1 MAARNIV
8 AKELA
13 ELFKIISHP
22 DRLRLVEEL
31 RSGGH
36 DVTTLASSLELPQA
50 RVSQHLS
57 LMRAHRLVD
66 ESRDGRRHLYKLRQP
81 EFADWIIEGLD
92 FILEPMRGV
101 TAKDIRNARDLWS
114 GSGSSDKSTSSEKTR
129 PYTD

>member
-1 MAARNIV
+1 MASRVVV

-31 RSGGH
+31 RSVGR
-36 DVTTLASSLELPQA
+36 DVGSLAEVLDLAPA

-57 LMRAHRLVD
+57 MMRAHRLVE

-81 EFADWIIEGLD
+81 EVADWILGGLD
-92 FILEPMRGV
+92 FIGQSVRGV
-101 TAKDIRNARDLWS
+101 TPGDIRSARASWS
-114 GSGSSDKSTSSEKTR
+114 KQNTPSAEAETQ
-129 PYTD
+129 

>member
-1 MAARNIV
+1 MASRNIV

-31 RSGGH
+31 RSDGL
-36 DVTTLASSLELPQA
+36 DVNALASALELPQA

-81 EFADWIIEGLD
+81 EFADWIIEGLE
-92 FILEPMRGV
+92 FINEPMRGV
-101 TAKDIRNARDLWS
+101 TQEDIRNARDLWS
-114 GSGSSDKSTSSEKTR
+114 SGTQR
-129 PYTD
+129 

>member
-1 MAARNIV
+1 MASRSIV

-31 RSGGH
+31 RSGGL
-36 DVTTLASSLELPQA
+36 DVNTLAESLNLPQA

-66 ESRDGRRHLYKLRQP
+66 ETRDGRRHLYKLRQP
-81 EFADWIIEGLD
+81 EIADWIVEGLD
-92 FILEPMRGV
+92 FINEPMRGV
-101 TAKDIRNARDLWS
+101 TQEDIRNARDHWS
-114 GSGSSDKSTSSEKTR
+114 GSKSKPIKKR
-129 PYTD
+129 AAKA

>member
-1 MAARNIV
+1 MASRNIV

-31 RSGGH
+31 RFDGR
-36 DVTTLASSLELPQA
+36 DVNTLAESLDLPQA

-81 EFADWIIEGLD
+81 EIADWIVSGLD
-92 FILEPMRGV
+92 FINEPMRGI
-101 TAKDIRNARDLWS
+101 TQEDIHNARRLW
-114 GSGSSDKSTSSEKTR
+114 TSEAQR
-129 PYTD
+129 

>member
-1 MAARNIV
+1 MASRNIV

-31 RSGGH
+31 RFEGR
-36 DVTTLASSLELPQA
+36 DVNTLAETLNLPQA

-81 EFADWIIEGLD
+81 EIADWIVTGLD
-92 FILEPMRGV
+92 FINQPMR
-101 TAKDIRNARDLWS
+101 DITQEDIHNARRLWS
-114 GSGSSDKSTSSEKTR
+114 SNAQR
-129 PYTD
+129 

>member
-1 MAARNIV
+1 MASRSIV

-31 RSGGH
+31 RSGGL
-36 DVTTLASSLELPQA
+36 DVNTLAESLNLPQA

-66 ESRDGRRHLYKLRQP
+66 ETRDGRRHLYKLRQP
-81 EFADWIIEGLD
+81 EIADWIVEGLD
-92 FILEPMRGV
+92 FINEPMRGI
-101 TAKDIRNARDLWS
+101 TQEDIRNARDLWS
-114 GSGSSDKSTSSEKTR
+114 GDKSKTSTKR
-129 PYTD
+129 AAKA

>member
-1 MAARNIV
+1 MASRNVV

-13 ELFKIISHP
+13 ELFKIVSHP

-31 RSGGH
+31 RFDGR
-36 DVTTLASSLELPQA
+36 DVNTLAESLDLPQA

-81 EFADWIIEGLD
+81 EIANWIVSGLD
-92 FILEPMRGV
+92 FINEPMRGI
-101 TAKDIRNARDLWS
+101 TQEDIHNARRLW
-114 GSGSSDKSTSSEKTR
+114 TSEAQR
-129 PYTD
+129 